1 MLNAFTYD
9 DEGRITSKF
18 DGNRLLSWD
27 EKQFIDY
34 DDDGRIISERNEGYY
49 GDSTENPSNTT
60 QKSYTYDWLGRVA
73 TETTDG
79 VTTSY
84 EYDEVGNLTSKTTGD
99 LTTTYKINELDQ
111 VTEVKTNDNVI
122 QATYTYD
129 LSGNRTTK
137 YSYGATTTYTYDG
150 QNNLTSIAGD
160 QQTTSTY
167 TYDANGERLT
177 KLNQT
182 HTTQYYY
189 DGVNLLFT
197 KRNNSIDVRYL
208 YDEGTLYAAIAA
220 DGLPYWYNVDLRGS
234 VTNIIKGDTTGSI
247 TTSLNKSYVYDA
259 YGNTSITST
268 SEFRNAVAYTGAIY
282 DEETGLYYLMSRY
295 YDPALAQFISE
306 DSYRGDGEHFWNL
319 YMYCEGDPVNNID
332 REGEKTKKV
341 TKKEKKPKWYTNKTL
356 LKAKDG
362 LSLVTR
368 KKSVYTERE
377 ALDKIYKYNKAVLSS
392 CFGGVNANMVRAILF
407 RELIC
412 YGIDDPVA
420 DLMVREGLRSDS
432 STGIGQIFAST
443 AIKAYE
449 FVYEKKWKKSKLL
462 MWEAL
467 QDNTT
472 NIKYVAFVLA
482 MYSKE
487 VGVNLHKS
495 KSDSNLKK
503 VFSRYNGTNNNAKKY
518 GAAVLSYYKEFAK
531 G

>member
-208 YDEGTLYAAIAA
+208 YDEDTLYAAIAA
-220 DGLPYWYNVDLRGS
+220 DGLTYWYNVDLRGS

-259 YGNTSITST
+259 YGNTNVTST

-295 YDPALAQFISE
+295 YDPEIAQFISE
-306 DSYRGDGEHFWNL
+306 DSYRGDGEHYWNL
-319 YMYCEGDPVNNID
+319 YAYCSGDPVNNTD
-332 REGEKTKKV
+332 RDGNKAMVLYNSADNCAKAFGYEELPKTNAD
-341 TKKEKKPKWYTNKTL
+341 Y
-356 LKAKDG
+356 
-362 LSLVTR
+362 R
-368 KKSVYTERE
+368 ERG
-377 ALDKIYKYNKAVLSS
+377 AVIYKYKVDYRRGATAIRYMYYNVGKGGHDNVVATFIGQRFFKVPITFSS
-392 CFGGVNANMVRAILF
+392 KFKKKNGIHTIKFIEKYAFVHTHPYCTCHLGESFSKEDRSLVSKYGMK
-407 RELIC
+407 IC
-412 YGIDDPVA
+412 YLATPKGYLYKYYHAGYKSNGVPTITKVA
-420 DLMVREGLRSDS
+420 SGLP
-432 STGIGQIFAST
+432 
-443 AIKAYE
+443 KA
-449 FVYEKKWKKSKLL
+449 
-462 MWEAL
+462 
-467 QDNTT
+467 T
-472 NIKYVAFVLA
+472 
-482 MYSKE
+482 KE
-487 VGVNLHKS
+487 MQGGK
-495 KSDSNLKK
+495 
-503 VFSRYNGTNNNAKKY
+503 
-518 GAAVLSYYKEFAK
+518 
-531 G
+531 